1 MKKIKD
7 DDGAIML
14 EFAMVMSLVLI
25 VLAFMLGFGFFI
37 CQKTMCYT
45 IATET
50 ASYIGDSYKYTG
62 LNKIDETEVPKDKM
76 KNLKNYRTSFA
87 LISMRNSSK
96 NKTDAYS
103 DIKNAE
109 VKFVIDRTEPVITV
123 SGIEKSG
130 RYQTNSQKVTVI
142 PNDDG
147 GKLDKLIIEVKD
159 TDGKLLSTPYELEG
173 DALTQQLEENNNKL
187 VFDLGE
193 GIYQNV
199 DIVCID
205 KAGNKYVSKAMYHD
219 VTVSSNA
226 MVIFWAN
233 RMLRWG
239 VILGLIILTG
249 GIIIILVRWKK
260 KKDDLNRK

>member
-96 NKTDAYS
+96 NKTDAY
-103 DIKNAE
+103 
-109 VKFVIDRTEPVITV
+109 VKERAKLTSFTP
-123 SGIEKSG
+123 EKSASVKEIKFYSDNIG
-130 RYQTNSQKVTVI
+130 RTHVKVTVNI
-142 PNDDG
+142 ESNVLFLNILQTVGLMDETPDFTATACAECIDITGYTSPMSYLKYLGDKINDTNAG
-147 GKLDKLIIEVKD
+147 GAYNNVADTLKDVKD
-159 TDGKLLSTPYELEG
+159 II
-173 DALTQQLEENNNKL
+173 NK
-187 VFDLGE
+187 
-193 GIYQNV
+193 
-199 DIVCID
+199 
-205 KAGNKYVSKAMYHD
+205 
-219 VTVSSNA
+219 
-226 MVIFWAN
+226 
-233 RMLRWG
+233 
-239 VILGLIILTG
+239 II
-249 GIIIILVRWKK
+249 K
-260 KKDDLNRK
+260 